1 MTSIETPI
9 GTEEAASI
17 LGISRPGVMD
27 LIKRGKLV
35 AHQPAPNQVWQV
47 DKTSVLARLEE
58 QSKTKDARFSRDDV
72 REIIREELGPI
83 LREETLHAIRVVLPD
98 LVKEYAMADRIEI
111 HQERYLRRLKDL
123 AQALDLVR
131 PILVRDE
138 SKPDRDFYIHWT
150 LSALAGAIEA
160 LGNYVTVLEEELRK
174 QKPGS

>member
-47 DKTSVLARLEE
+47 DKASVLARLEE
-58 QSKTKDARFSRDDV
+58 QSKTRDARFSRDDV

-83 LREETLHAIRVVLPD
+83 LREEIMRAIREARPD
-98 LVKEYAMADRIEI
+98 LIKENAMEDPIEI
-111 HQERYLRRLKDL
+111 SRRQYQESWQNVQKMLESNKWVLVDMPAPAGRNLYLGLY
-123 AQALDLVR
+123 V
-131 PILVRDE
+131 E
-138 SKPDRDFYIHWT
+138 TDRFVKASDD
-150 LSALAGAIEA
+150 
-160 LGNYVTVLEEELRK
+160 YVTVLEEELRK
-174 QKPGS
+174 QKAGE